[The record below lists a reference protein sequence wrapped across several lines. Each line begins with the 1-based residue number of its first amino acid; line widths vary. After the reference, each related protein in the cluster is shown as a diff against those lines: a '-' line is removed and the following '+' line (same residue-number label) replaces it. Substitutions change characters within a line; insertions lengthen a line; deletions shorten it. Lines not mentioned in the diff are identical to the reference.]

1 MSEVPPPLAPQ
12 ATSRPLGIV
21 VIVALF
27 IAFALA
33 DLALHLLYDSCWWM
47 VSLGMSALLIYL
59 FRKLWIGDEQE
70 RKIAVF
76 FGVFLAGLAALS
88 APELPLQEWPLDE
101 YLWALEGVYG
111 LGAALYLISARRHP
125 FFAARSVP

>member
-1 MSEVPPPLAPQ
+1 M
-12 ATSRPLGIV
+12 
-21 VIVALF
+21 ALF

-33 DLALHLLYDSCWWM
+33 DLAIHLLYGSRWWM

-88 APELPLQEWPLDE
+88 APEL
-101 YLWALEGVYG
+101 
-111 LGAALYLISARRHP
+111 
-125 FFAARSVP
+125 